1 MRCGECYMKE
11 IKKKNL
17 DRKTRKVMTM
27 NKKLKLIRD
36 ADRLHVSTTGG
47 ERRLIAIKIKSEKSI
62 L

>member
-1 MRCGECYMKE
+1 MKE